1 MKEGKRLANSLNN
14 IELIISEETEINF
27 QKYRHEYQRLV
38 QLVPMYS
45 SNTQNK
51 PWDIVAW

>member
-1 MKEGKRLANSLNN
+1 MREGKRRTNSLNN
-14 IELIISEETEINF
+14 IELVVSKEIEINF
-27 QKYRHEYQRLV
+27 LKYRREYQRLMKS
-38 QLVPMYS
+38 VPMYS

>member
-1 MKEGKRLANSLNN
+1 MDSNIKDTIQLA
-14 IELIISEETEINF
+14 ISEEIELQFLT
-27 QKYRHEYQRLV
+27 YRCEYKKFCQSK
-38 QLVPMYS
+38 PMYS

>member
-1 MKEGKRLANSLNN
+1 MKDG
-14 IELIISEETEINF
+14 IELVVSKEIELQFLAFRSEYKNLCLS
-27 QKYRHEYQRLV
+27 R
-38 QLVPMYS
+38 PMYS